1 MKYRQINTKFWE
13 DGYISDLT
21 LTEKMFFLYLFTNNH
36 VNLCGIYEL
45 PDKYICSTLDF
56 TLEQLEKLKIKLQN
70 NNKYAFFKNWIFII
84 NFSEHNKYSWANN
97 ILKSFIKDFNSVPNE
112 IYNYFFNELKLSYIP
127 PIENWNKVMVMD
139 KVIVKE
145 GRGYGRGYPRI
156 KAKLIEENE
165 ENNIVEDFAKYKGGK

>member
-70 NNKYAFFKNWIFII
+70 NNKYAF
-84 NFSEHNKYSWANN
+84 SNN

-112 IYNYFFNELKLSYIP
+112 IYNYFFNELKLPYIP